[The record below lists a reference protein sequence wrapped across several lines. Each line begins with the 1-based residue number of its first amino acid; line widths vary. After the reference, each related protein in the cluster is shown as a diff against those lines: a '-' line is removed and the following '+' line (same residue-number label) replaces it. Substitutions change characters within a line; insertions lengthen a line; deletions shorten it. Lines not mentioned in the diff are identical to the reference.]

1 MAIGKM
7 GVARVGLLCILTGGE
22 GTVMDNIWLVFV
34 LVVMIGVFVGLLWSI
49 FRDVSN
55 ILQSMSNINR
65 DLNRGM
71 SGIVGVLETIKD
83 TLERMEQ
90 AKKDSQEKE

>member
-22 GTVMDNIWLVFV
+22 GTVMDSEWFVIV
-34 LVVMIGVFVGLLWSI
+34 LVIMIGVFAGFLWSI
-49 FRDVSN
+49 FRDVSD

-65 DLNRGM
+65 DLNNGM
-71 SGIVGVLETIKD
+71 SSIVGALETIKD

-90 AKKDSQEKE
+90 AKKDSQEKQ